1 MAAMLLEALPPVTR
15 VGYDHGWH
23 LLGPTFLNLGVPML
37 VVDKAFL
44 DPAAYGLEPFGTRDP
59 RTPLPRTPLLVECS
73 GRFVGLRD
81 QRTPH
86 ADPIAIGAFADPG
99 VLGRL
104 TAAERIALAVGATQA
119 LELSWSALW
128 ESHIGIATTHRG
140 L

>member
-44 DPAAYGLEPFGTRDP
+44 DPAAYGLEPFGTRNP
-59 RTPLPRTPLLVECS
+59 HTPLPQTPLLIERS
-73 GRFVGLRD
+73 GRFIGIRD

-86 ADPIAIGAFADPG
+86 ADPIAIGAFVDPPLLEWLTGADQ
-99 VLGRL
+99 VV
-104 TAAERIALAVGATQA
+104 LAVGDTRAM
-119 LELSWSALW
+119 ELSWAALW
-128 ESHIGIATTHRG
+128 ESHIGTATVQR
-140 L
+140 